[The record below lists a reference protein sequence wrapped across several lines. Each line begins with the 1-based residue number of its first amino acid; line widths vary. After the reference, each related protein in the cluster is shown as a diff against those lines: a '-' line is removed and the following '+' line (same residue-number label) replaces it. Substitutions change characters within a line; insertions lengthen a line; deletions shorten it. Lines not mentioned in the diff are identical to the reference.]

1 MAGVKDKA
9 AKIRRLQ
16 DDPTFK
22 EVMEAVKMLQ
32 VSIFMNPDSTVEDR
46 DEAHDIIRALSK
58 IEDYINTVFADE
70 AIFDK
75 KGR

>member
-1 MAGVKDKA
+1 MAN
-9 AKIRRLQ
+9 AKERASKLKRLN
-16 DDPTFK
+16 DDPVFQ

-32 VSIFMNPDSTVEDR
+32 VGIFMDPNSTVEDR
-46 DEAHDIIRALSK
+46 DEAHEIIRALSK

-70 AIFDK
+70 KIFDK

>member
-1 MAGVKDKA
+1 M
-9 AKIRRLQ
+9 
-16 DDPTFK
+16 DPASTT
-22 EVMEAVKMLQ
+22 EAL
-32 VSIFMNPDSTVEDR
+32 

-58 IEDYINTVFADE
+58 IEDYINTVLADE

>member
-1 MAGVKDKA
+1 MPNVKDKA
-9 AKIRRLQ
+9 SKLRRLQ
-16 DDPTFK
+16 DDPVYK
-22 EVMEAVKMLQ
+22 EVIEAVKMLQ
-32 VSIFMNPDSTVEDR
+32 VSIFMDPASTTEAL

-58 IEDYINTVFADE
+58 IEDYINTVLADE

>member
-22 EVMEAVKMLQ
+22 EVMEGVRMLQ
-32 VSIFMNPDSTVEDR
+32 VSIFMDPASTTEAL